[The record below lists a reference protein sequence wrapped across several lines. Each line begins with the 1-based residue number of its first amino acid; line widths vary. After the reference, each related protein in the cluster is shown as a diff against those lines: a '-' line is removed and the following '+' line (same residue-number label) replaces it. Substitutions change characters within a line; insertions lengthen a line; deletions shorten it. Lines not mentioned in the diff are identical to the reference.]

1 MPACSKSPLGPHAN
15 HHDVASQIRVIA
27 QHLRHEHTSLPVWLL
42 INRAG
47 KEHTQIITC
56 SLVSHGCALDLQ
68 CDPAKFRLGQ
78 QIDTSLL
85 TTGHHHARSQLAAK
99 FCRQCHTSFGV
110 DFWSVCSQQQ
120 RRQSSHHTAR
130 LRRTIV
136 GEGLGFNAL
145 NHRHTSLHDAREHL
159 DPKLFPHFTPR
170 ITINPHINGKN
181 QQMLR
186 LIFPTLN
193 EWHQINYRNSSLLR
207 YVALALVGF
216 RRSLGVH
223 WSA

>member
-1 MPACSKSPLGPHAN
+1 MRSGEIPIGATDRHIAPDHGPSPCPVPAGCEILQAMPYVLWRRFLECM
-15 HHDVASQIRVIA
+15 
-27 QHLRHEHTSLPVWLL
+27 
-42 INRAG
+42 
-47 KEHTQIITC
+47 
-56 SLVSHGCALDLQ
+56 
-68 CDPAKFRLGQ
+68 F
-78 QIDTSLL
+78 
-85 TTGHHHARSQLAAK
+85 
-99 FCRQCHTSFGV
+99 
-110 DFWSVCSQQQ
+110 QQQ